1 MAGNKQR
8 FTYEI
13 NADIGQA
20 KKAINDLQQSIEKL
34 SKAQINT
41 NYLDKDINNVV
52 AAAKELEHH
61 LNAALNQ
68 NTGKLNLN
76 AFTSSLEQSNI
87 SAKDLMQTLL
97 QGGSAGQQ
105 TFASL
110 ANAIAQSEVPL
121 RRANKT
127 LQDFATTLKNTV
139 KWEISST
146 MVHGLESALSGAVS
160 YAKNLNTSLTNIRIV
175 TGQSVD
181 DMARFAKEASYNR
194 YAVIHGKLLV

>member
-41 NYLDKDINNVV
+41 NYLDKGINNAV

-87 SAKDLMQTLL
+87 SAKDLMQTL
-97 QGGSAGQQ
+97 
-105 TFASL
+105 
-110 ANAIAQSEVPL
+110 
-121 RRANKT
+121 
-127 LQDFATTLKNTV
+127 
-139 KWEISST
+139 
-146 MVHGLESALSGAVS
+146 
-160 YAKNLNTSLTNIRIV
+160 
-175 TGQSVD
+175 
-181 DMARFAKEASYNR
+181 
-194 YAVIHGKLLV
+194 